1 MICQSV
7 SKWAK
12 WNLRI
17 YLYILSAHRDYAS
30 VENMSH
36 FFGGANA
43 PSMDRGWRGSAL
55 LSFRYRSAIG
65 PILQKRKKG
74 SLSATFLKQ

>member
-1 MICQSV
+1 
-7 SKWAK
+7 
-12 WNLRI
+12 
-17 YLYILSAHRDYAS
+17 
-30 VENMSH
+30 MSH